1 MTTQVPN
8 SMLAYDG
15 GSAFRNK
22 IINGCGWIDQRNN
35 NAAVTV
41 NSTAN
46 TFGPDRWAGFG
57 QNTDGVFTLAGT
69 KGFFDSA
76 GKGQPSSIYATTTT
90 ADASIGAAQA
100 YGIRYCIEGQ
110 DIAPWRVGTAQAAL
124 ATLSFRAYSTKPG
137 THCVSLQNSA
147 GTRSYVATYSIPVAG
162 AWTQVVIPIQ
172 MDQTGTWVTDNGI
185 GIRLVWNMGTGVNFL
200 TATPNTWVA
209 GQFYSILA
217 AQNPIDTLNA
227 ILAITDVQFELG
239 GPSTFELRSISQ
251 ELEMCQR
258 YYETGASPYFYA
270 SSIPAGGTQA
280 YGEVK
285 YAVTK
290 RGAPTAVTAS
300 GWQYFSGGA
309 GTAFTPA
316 ISATQIDRFT
326 FQGTG
331 LTNWNGW
338 NGVGTWAANAEL

>member
-1 MTTQVPN
+1 MTTAVPN
-8 SMLAYDG
+8 SMLAFDG

-22 IINGCGWIDQRNN
+22 IINGCGWIDQRSNN
-35 NAAVTV
+35 SAVTV
-41 NSTAN
+41 SSTAN

-57 QNTDGVFTLAGT
+57 QATDGVFTLVGT

-76 GKGQPSSIYATTTT
+76 GKGMPSSVYAQTTTPDS
-90 ADASIGAAQA
+90 AIGTTQA

-124 ATLSFRAYSTKPG
+124 ATLSFRAYSTKAG

-172 MDQTGTWVTDNGI
+172 MDATGTWLTDNGI
-185 GIRLVWNMGTGVNFL
+185 GIRLVWNMGSGANFL

-217 AQNPIDTLNA
+217 AQNVIDTASA
-227 ILAITDVQFELG
+227 ILAVTDVQLELG

-258 YYETGASPYFYA
+258 YYETGRQPYFYA
-270 SSIPAGGTQA
+270 NFAAGLNVG
-280 YGEVK
+280 YGDVRF
-285 YAVTK
+285 AVAK
-290 RGAPTAVTAS
+290 RAAPSAVVAT
-300 GWQYFSGGA
+300 GWQYFSGGS
-309 GTAFTPA
+309 GTAFTPT
-316 ISATQIDRFT
+316 INTLLVDG
-326 FQGTG
+326 FQFQATG
-331 LTNWNGW
+331 LTNWSGW
-338 NGVGTWAANAEL
+338 GGNGTWAANAEL

>member
-1 MTTQVPN
+1 MTTAVPN
-8 SMLAYDG
+8 SMLAFDG

-22 IINGCGWIDQRNN
+22 IINGCGWIDQRNG
-35 NAAVTV
+35 NAAITV
-41 NSTAN
+41 NN
-46 TFGPDRWAGFG
+46 TGNNFAADRWAGYAA
-57 QNTDGVFTLAGT
+57 NSDGVFTLQGT
-69 KGFFDSA
+69 RSFFDTA
-76 GKGQPSSIYATTTT
+76 GKGMPSSIYAQTTTPDS
-90 ADASIGAAQA
+90 AIGTTQA

-124 ATLSFRAYSTKPG
+124 ATLSFRAYSTKAG

-172 MDQTGTWVTDNGI
+172 MDQTGTWLTDNGI
-185 GIRLVWNMGTGVNFL
+185 GIRLVWNMGTGVSFL

-209 GQFYSILA
+209 GQLYSILA

-338 NGVGTWAANAEL
+338 NGVGTWAASAEL